1 MSVDLSVE
9 NGLAEVV
16 LNRPDKMN
24 ALNDAMVEELN
35 AALER
40 AAADGV
46 RAMMIRGEGAA
57 FSAGRDLAD
66 AHPGDEDAE
75 DIIESIFNPLIK
87 RIVAFPAPTFAAVHG
102 ACLGVGLGI
111 ALGCDVVY
119 IADDAKIGS
128 PFARIGAVLD
138 SGGHSFFVSRLGT
151 NRALELIYTGRLL
164 SGAEAAQLGLVNR
177 SISKDSLVAET
188 RKLAMQ
194 VAQGPTAAFMQSK
207 RLVRRIDE
215 EAMGLFAVL
224 KCEAQAQGAAGKTA
238 DYKEGITAFQQKRAP
253 KFQGK

>member
-1 MSVDLSVE
+1 MSVDLSVA
-9 NGLAEVV
+9 NGLAEIV
-16 LNRPDKMN
+16 LNRPDKLN
-24 ALNDAMVEELN
+24 ALNDAMVAELN
-35 AALER
+35 GALEQAASEGAR
-40 AAADGV
+40 AL
-46 RAMMIRGEGAA
+46 MIRGEGPA

-66 AHPGDEDAE
+66 AQPGDEDAE
-75 DIIESIFNPLIK
+75 AIIESTFNPLMK

-102 ACLGVGLGI
+102 ACLGAGLGI

-138 SGGHSFFVSRLGT
+138 SGGHSFFVSRLGAH
-151 NRALELIYTGRLL
+151 RALELIYTGRLL

-177 SISKDSLVAET
+177 SMPKDSLMAET
-188 RKLAMQ
+188 RKVAAQ
-194 VAQGPTAAFMQSK
+194 VASGPTAAFMQSK

-238 DYKEGITAFQQKRAP
+238 DYKEGISAFQQKRAP
-253 KFQGK
+253 KFVGK

>member
-1 MSVDLSVE
+1 MSVDLSIE
-9 NGLAEVV
+9 GGLAEIV

-24 ALNDAMVEELN
+24 ALNDAMVASLN
-35 AALER
+35 ECLDR
-40 AAADGV
+40 AASQSV
-46 RAMMIRGEGAA
+46 RAMLIRGEGSA

-66 AHPGDEDAE
+66 AEPGNEDAE
-75 DIIESIFNPLIK
+75 AIIESAFNPLIK
-87 RIVAFPAPTFAAVHG
+87 RIAAFPAPTFAAVHG

-111 ALGCDVVY
+111 ALACDVVY

-151 NRALELIYTGRLL
+151 HRALELIYTGRLL
-164 SGAEAAQLGLVNR
+164 SGTEAAALGLVNQSMAR
-177 SISKDSLVAET
+177 DALLTHA
-188 RKLAMQ
+188 RKIAAQ

-207 RLVRRIDE
+207 HLVRRIDE
-215 EAMGLFAVL
+215 EALGLFAVL
-224 KCEAQAQGAAGKTA
+224 KCEAQAQGASGRTA
-238 DYKEGITAFQQKRAP
+238 DYKEGITAFQQKRAA